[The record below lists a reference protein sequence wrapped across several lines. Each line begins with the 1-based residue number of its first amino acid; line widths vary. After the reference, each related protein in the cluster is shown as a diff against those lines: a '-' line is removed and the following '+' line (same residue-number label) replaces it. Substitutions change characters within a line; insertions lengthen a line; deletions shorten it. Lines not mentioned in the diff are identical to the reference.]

1 MMPLVLPWDA
11 EETPYQLLRALETGR
26 TVIFPTDTVYGL
38 GGNPWDERVL
48 ARVRT
53 LKDRDSS
60 LPFTLHVASKAALSR
75 YANLSP
81 ENQRRVEI
89 VLPGPYT
96 ALLPATGAAPR
107 SAVQRETVGIRW
119 PDHPLFAQVVG
130 AIDRP
135 VFGTSVNRH
144 GEPPLSDPIDIIDTF
159 SSVDLI
165 ITGPVGAASS
175 AIIDFTG
182 TEPRCLR
189 GTVPSELAQR
199 LGLQTS

>member
-11 EETPYQLLRALETGR
+11 EETPYQLLSALETGQ

-48 ARVRT
+48 ARVRS
-53 LKDRDSS
+53 LKNRDSS
-60 LPFTLHVASKAALSR
+60 LPFTLHVASRAALSR

-81 ENQRRVEI
+81 VNERLVEK

-96 ALLPATGAAPR
+96 ALLHATADAPR
-107 SAVQRETVGIRW
+107 SAVQHETVGIRW
-119 PDHPLFAQVVG
+119 PDHPFFSRVVC
-130 AIDRP
+130 ALDRP
-135 VFGTSVNRH
+135 LFGTSVNRH
-144 GEPPLSDPIDIIDTF
+144 GEPPLSDPIDIIDAF

-165 ITGPVGAASS
+165 ITGAVGGASS

-182 TEPRCLR
+182 TTPRCLR
-189 GTVPSELAQR
+189 GTVPSELARR
-199 LGLQTS
+199 LGLQTN